1 MHADN
6 PPKTPEPNQPGG
18 HLKVVSLLDRGG
30 LLERL
35 RTQQDQL
42 TLAFT
47 PVVDV
52 SKNAVAGYEAMV
64 SLARGD
70 ALSPRGWSIQAHQSH
85 AGEVEAAVLG
95 QLLEARAA
103 LPLHAFLMIT
113 VSGPAVTSGALD
125 EIFQAAGPLDRIVLA
140 VHDAGQGEQA
150 HALARKLEPI
160 RAAGATIAVDETG
173 SGYGAL
179 RQILAVRPEFVRVG
193 GGFVSDVDRDLAK
206 AAVVEMLGGLAS
218 RIDAWVIADGV
229 SVPAELNALQRLG
242 VPLGQGPLFGGP
254 QLEMAPLGRAAAQ
267 VVAEAGPKGEPE
279 DTVASLIEAQPALL
293 WGSPLED
300 VADAFL
306 DHPRNDVLVLVDG
319 QSRPLAL
326 ADRAAL
332 LRGEVYERPVMRVT
346 STTPL
351 KAVARRAAARPALER
366 FHPLVACDKRGVYL
380 GLVRIE
386 QLLDA
391 LGR

>member
-1 MHADN
+1 VPADN
-6 PPKTPEPNQPGG
+6 PTAQPEPTPPGDR
-18 HLKVVSLLDRGG
+18 LRVVSLLDRGG

-35 RTQQDQL
+35 RAQRDSL
-42 TLAFT
+42 RVMYT
-47 PVVDV
+47 PIVDV
-52 SKNAVAGYEAMV
+52 GRGAVAGYEAKAA
-64 SLARGD
+64 LGDGD
-70 ALSPRGWSIQAHQSH
+70 ALSPRGWSIQAHEQH
-85 AGEVEAAVLG
+85 AGDVESVVLPR
-95 QLLEARAA
+95 LIAARAE
-103 LPLHAFLMIT
+103 LPPNAFLLVT
-113 VSGPAVTSGALD
+113 VSGPALSSGALD
-125 EIFQAAGPLDRIVLA
+125 AEFEAAGALDRLVLA

-193 GGFVSDVDRDLAK
+193 GGFVADVDRDLAK

-229 SVPAELNALQRLG
+229 SVSAELNALRRMG
-242 VPLGQGPLFGGP
+242 VPLGQGELFGGAQP
-254 QLEMAPLGRAAAQ
+254 EMAPLGRAAAQ
-267 VVAEAGPKGEPE
+267 IVAEAGPAGEPE
-279 DTVASLIEAQPALL
+279 ETVAGLIEAQPALP
-293 WGSPLED
+293 WGCPLED

-306 DHPRNDVLVLVDG
+306 DNPRNDVLVLVDE

-332 LRGEVYERPVMRVT
+332 LRGEVYERPVMRIT
-346 STTPL
+346 PSTAL
-351 KAVARRAAARPALER
+351 KAVARRAAARPAMER

-380 GLVRIE
+380 GIVRIE